1 QTFDYYTGIVFEAI
15 SGGAAGQRVL
25 SQGGR
30 YDQLLGLYH
39 PQGKTF
45 PGVGFT
51 INIDEL
57 HQVLLPSGQLPLET
71 PMSNWLVVPTST
83 SAYAAAFTYA
93 DKIRASTNLVRV
105 EVDLGGQDSPES
117 VRSYARLRSIGQIA
131 WVNEHGIPEIE
142 SLN

>member
-1 QTFDYYTGIVFEAI
+1 MDRVVFTVTRHE
-15 SGGAAGQRVL
+15 GQWAVGE
-25 SQGGR
+25 GGR

-39 PQGKTF
+39 PEGKTF

-71 PMSNWLVVPTST
+71 PMSNWLVVPTSIN
-83 SAYAAAFTYA
+83 AYAAAFTYA
-93 DKIRASTNLVRV
+93 DKIRSSTNLVRV

-117 VRSYARLRSIGQIA
+117 VRAYARLRSIGQIA
-131 WVNEHGIPEIE
+131 WVNEQGIPEIE